1 MNVEPAS
8 QSPGGCLTEG
18 EIRLARPETKP
29 TPHPMAAARDRM
41 RATVQWDKCQFMGRR
56 WPIGCV
62 ALEITQRCNLDCTA
76 CYLSEHS
83 EAVKDVPLSE
93 ILRRV
98 DMIHA
103 HYGPGTGVQITGG
116 DPTLRKRSEL
126 IEIVRAVAQK
136 GMQPALFTNG
146 IRAKR
151 GLLADL
157 AEAGL
162 VDVAFHVDMTQKRR
176 GYDSELALND
186 LRSEYI
192 ERARG
197 LRIAVMFNTT
207 VTDENFD
214 AIPDVVAFFVR
225 HSDVVRLCSFQPQAD
240 TGRGSLVRRG
250 DSITMKTVQRQIE
263 RGTKTPLS
271 FDTAH
276 IGHARCNRY
285 AMAAVT
291 NGRIYDLLD
300 DEPLF
305 QDVLAATRDRVFD
318 RRDKAGAVRS
328 FLAGLGRHPELW
340 PRAAAWLGR
349 KLRLAR
355 ADLIAARGRVHK
367 LSFFIHSFM
376 DACALEKERIK
387 ACSFMVATQDGPIS
401 MCLHN
406 AKRDAFI
413 LSPVRMRT
421 AAGDGLWHPLTGKMT
436 QAGVVPAQGQDGARS
451 R

>member
-1 MNVEPAS
+1 
-8 QSPGGCLTEG
+8 
-18 EIRLARPETKP
+18 
-29 TPHPMAAARDRM
+29 MAAARDRM
-41 RATVQWDKCQFMGRR
+41 RATVQWDNCQFMGRR

-136 GMQPALFTNG
+136 GMQPALYTNG

-151 GLLADL
+151 GLLAEL

-197 LRIAVMFNTT
+197 LPIAVMFNTT
-207 VTDENFD
+207 GCASPLTAFGLGLGNTLALALQHDLAFDLGEAGKDCENQS
-214 AIPDVVAFFVR
+214 AGC
-225 HSDVVRLCSFQPQAD
+225 RL
-240 TGRGSLVRRG
+240 GVHR
-250 DSITMKTVQRQIE
+250 
-263 RGTKTPLS
+263 
-271 FDTAH
+271 
-276 IGHARCNRY
+276 
-285 AMAAVT
+285 
-291 NGRIYDLLD
+291 
-300 DEPLF
+300 
-305 QDVLAATRDRVFD
+305 LAAKV
-318 RRDKAGAVRS
+318 
-328 FLAGLGRHPELW
+328 
-340 PRAAAWLGR
+340 
-349 KLRLAR
+349 
-355 ADLIAARGRVHK
+355 
-367 LSFFIHSFM
+367 
-376 DACALEKERIK
+376 
-387 ACSFMVATQDGPIS
+387 
-401 MCLHN
+401 
-406 AKRDAFI
+406 
-413 LSPVRMRT
+413 
-421 AAGDGLWHPLTGKMT
+421 
-436 QAGVVPAQGQDGARS
+436 
-451 R
+451 